1 MNSRAPAEMQTQR
14 QLKLLIS
21 WLLLC
26 AALAIHVADEALNG
40 FLAVYN
46 PTVIAMRAS
55 IHWLP
60 LPVFTFR
67 LWITGLTI
75 GILVLFALSVFVSR
89 GARWTR
95 PIAYV
100 LALTMIANG
109 VQHTIGTILGT
120 TIAVRFPRPM
130 PGFYSSPLLI
140 AASIYLLMQL
150 RKTAAQSSLAR

>member
-1 MNSRAPAEMQTQR
+1 MNSRTTVEALTQTQPR
-14 QLKLLIS
+14 LLVS

-26 AALAIHVADEALNG
+26 AALAVHVADEALND

-46 PTVIAMRAS
+46 PTVMAMRAS

-75 GILVLFALSVFVSR
+75 GIVVLFALSVFVSR

-100 LALTMIANG
+100 LAIIMIGNG
-109 VQHTIGTILGT
+109 VQHTIGTILGR
-120 TIAVRFPRPM
+120 TIAVHFPRPM

-140 AASIYLLMQL
+140 AASIYLLIQL
-150 RKTAAQSSLAR
+150 RRTAAKS